1 LSGMVRRTHGEAK
14 VANIA
19 APGDVAAIEAL
30 RV

>member
-1 LSGMVRRTHGEAK
+1 MTRRIHGEAK

-19 APGDVAAIEAL
+19 TPEDVAAIEAL